1 MTAGFTKHTKMKFS
15 NLNLKQ
21 NRQSWFNKK
30 YIFDHPMGSIGY
42 SFPIRL
48 APTYILPAVE
58 IRLSHLALKL
68 TDQFA

>member
-1 MTAGFTKHTKMKFS
+1 
-15 NLNLKQ
+15 
-21 NRQSWFNKK
+21 
-30 YIFDHPMGSIGY
+30 MGSIGY